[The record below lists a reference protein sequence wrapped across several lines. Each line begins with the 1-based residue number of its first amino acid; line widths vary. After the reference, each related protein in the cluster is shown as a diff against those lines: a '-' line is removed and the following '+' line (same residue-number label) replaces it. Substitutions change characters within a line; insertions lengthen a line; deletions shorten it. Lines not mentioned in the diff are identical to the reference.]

1 MWRQADYYKMA
12 QWTQELIQ
20 WADSICAKYVL
31 AHRPE
36 SKWEVERREERLCHF
51 ALPSSTFVG
60 RCSRKLPQ
68 CSSTSPHRNSNV
80 DCSMRISTVWLVHWN
95 TIVHWKIW
103 HCGRWHSSSECSLQ
117 CDCWPGGLGSWHQ
130 PPPASPAL
138 LHNNDHPTFSHSISH
153 NLVHDCSKRVQH
165 ALSSYLPHLIYT
177 TLCYI
182 KPAC

>member
-1 MWRQADYYKMA
+1 MWRQPDYYKMA
-12 QWTQELIQ
+12 QWTQELIR
-20 WADSICAKYVL
+20 WADSICAKYVRIHL
-31 AHRPE
+31 RANE
-36 SKWEVERREERLCHF
+36 KWKGEKSASVTLRCPLQ
-51 ALPSSTFVG
+51 PSWEGAAGS
-60 RCSRKLPQ
+60 CLSAPPP
-68 CSSTSPHRNSNV
+68 PHRNSNV

-138 LHNNDHPTFSHSISH
+138 LHNNHPPTFSHSISH
-153 NLVHDCSKRVQH
+153 NVVHDCSKRVQH
-165 ALSSYLPHLIYT
+165 VLCSYLPHLIYT